1 VNSIAFGADSDKI
14 VISLRLLIKRLRH
27 VESGLFTSLFFT
39 PVALLVLSLLMVF
52 ITGTIF

>member
-1 VNSIAFGADSDKI
+1 MNSIAFGADSDKI